1 MMNTNLERFFDGDLS
16 PDERADLFEAASRD
30 VPLASAIQRGVA
42 LRRLSAA
49 ASAIQVPPDVTATVL
64 TSMTAASTATAPVST
79 LTMLLQGASV
89 IMASCVAMATV
100 AISVF
105 SPVPD
110 PVMQASSPA
119 RIERIDQKPASSMP
133 VESPSLQEHRVDVPT
148 TVEKPRQRPKKARI
162 SQPAPEPVPAST
174 EANPL
179 APKGLPKR

>member
-1 MMNTNLERFFDGDLS
+1 MNTNLERFFDGDLS

-79 LTMLLQGASV
+79 LSMLLQGAAV
-89 IMASCVAMATV
+89 IMASCVAVATV

-110 PVMQASSPA
+110 PVMRATSPA
-119 RIERIDQKPASSMP
+119 SIERIDQVPASSMP
-133 VESPSLQEHRVDVPT
+133 AGSPSLQEHRVEAPPV
-148 TVEKPRQRPKKARI
+148 VEKTRMRPKKVRVQQQVAV
-162 SQPAPEPVPAST
+162 PERESS